1 MFQARLLHFKKK
13 KKFYLVCYIIILNF
27 DDYPKRSKVYTFTLL
42 SSLCIFI
49 IQSFILVN
57 YINFVSCI
65 HIYVGMSLLLTI
77 NNSIYIYIYFSQKQK
92 QKQKIVYITS
102 ENKIKNK
109 IKL

>member
-1 MFQARLLHFKKK
+1 M
-13 KKFYLVCYIIILNF
+13 IIQKDLK
-27 DDYPKRSKVYTFTLL
+27 YTHSRYYRHYVYY
-42 SSLCIFI
+42 I

-92 QKQKIVYITS
+92 QKQKQKIIYITS

>member
-1 MFQARLLHFKKK
+1 M
-13 KKFYLVCYIIILNF
+13 IIQKDLK
-27 DDYPKRSKVYTFTLL
+27 YTHSRYYRHYVYY
-42 SSLCIFI
+42 I

-77 NNSIYIYIYFSQKQK
+77 NNSVYIYIYFSQKQK